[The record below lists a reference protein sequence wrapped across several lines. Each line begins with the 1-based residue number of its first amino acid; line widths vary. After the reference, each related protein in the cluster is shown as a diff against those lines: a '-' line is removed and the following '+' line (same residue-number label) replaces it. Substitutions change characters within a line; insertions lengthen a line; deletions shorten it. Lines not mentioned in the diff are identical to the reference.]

1 MAGTRNKQMYGDL
14 CLQRKEVEKQS
25 ALWIENTSSM
35 PAFPCG
41 VNSQYMPANRLSS
54 NAVDLET
61 DLFGIGS
68 NNYIFST
75 AKPTP
80 SFTSMPTVMFVPST
94 NVYIPKLPP
103 YLQGQRP
110 L

>member
-1 MAGTRNKQMYGDL
+1 MAGTRNKQMYSNF
-14 CLQRKEVEKQS
+14 CIQRNEQEKQS
-25 ALWIENTSSM
+25 SLWIENTSSM

-61 DLFGIGS
+61 NLFGIGS
-68 NNYIFST
+68 NNYVFPTST
-75 AKPTP
+75 PTP
-80 SFTSMPTVMFVPST
+80 SFTTMPTVMFVPPA
-94 NVYIPKLPP
+94 NLYIPKLPP

>member
-1 MAGTRNKQMYGDL
+1 MAGTRNKQMYSNF
-14 CLQRKEVEKQS
+14 CIQRNEVDKHS
-25 ALWIENTSSM
+25 ILHIENTSTS

-41 VNSQYMPANRLSS
+41 VNVQYVPSNRLSS

-61 DLFGIGS
+61 NLFGIGS
-68 NNYIFST
+68 NNYVFPTST
-75 AKPTP
+75 PTP
-80 SFTSMPTVMFVPST
+80 SFTSLSTVMFTPASR
-94 NVYIPKLPP
+94 VYIPILPP

>member
-1 MAGTRNKQMYGDL
+1 MAGTRNKQMYSNF
-14 CLQRKEVEKQS
+14 CIQRNELDKQS
-25 ALWIENTSSM
+25 TLHIENKFTA

-41 VNSQYMPANRLSS
+41 INMQYAPSNRLST
-54 NAVDLET
+54 NAIDLET
-61 DLFGIGS
+61 NLFGIGS
-68 NNYIFST
+68 NNYIYPVST
-75 AKPTP
+75 PTP
-80 SFTSMPTVMFVPST
+80 SLTSLDTAMFVPPR